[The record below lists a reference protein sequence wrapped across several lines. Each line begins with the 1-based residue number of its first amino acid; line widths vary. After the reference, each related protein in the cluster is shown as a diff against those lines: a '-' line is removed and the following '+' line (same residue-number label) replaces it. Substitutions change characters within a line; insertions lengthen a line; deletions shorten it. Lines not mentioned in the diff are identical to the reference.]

1 MNQRVNV
8 FKHSSS
14 YLTTFFFIA
23 GVDNYKRNYLDNFS
37 FLLQLLWHSAWFNIK
52 HKNNWKIEQSM
63 TTEMKNLYTVRYLDA
78 YEIHYGNGAYSK
90 SNFWYFVFRYTT
102 IL

>member
-1 MNQRVNV
+1 MERMDNTCICKISVNKADERMIVEDHKIKKLAPWMNQRVNV

-14 YLTTFFFIA
+14 YLTTFFFFFIA

-52 HKNNWKIEQSM
+52 
-63 TTEMKNLYTVRYLDA
+63 
-78 YEIHYGNGAYSK
+78 
-90 SNFWYFVFRYTT
+90 
-102 IL
+102 